1 MNFNLYKMEKIT
13 EKGYRSFAQIYKEL
27 PERNVVQAPK
37 TAFVKEI
44 AGLCMCSTNT
54 VRMWIQGVQN
64 PDLLKQKLISEK
76 LGIPPETLFPAKR

>member
-1 MNFNLYKMEKIT
+1 MGKIT
-13 EKGYRSFAQIYKEL
+13 EKDYRSFSQIYKSL

-44 AGLCMCSTNT
+44 ANLCMCSSNT

-64 PDLLKQKLISEK
+64 PDPLKQKLISEK